1 MEIKEEEF
9 NTQTFVEIFQ
19 KLSTHYKDK
28 AAITG
33 SGKTYTYED
42 VNLYSNYL
50 AKHLI
55 DSGVCSGDVV
65 MIKLSRRPE
74 TLIAILGIWKAGG
87 AYLFLDDSY
96 PEARNNK
103 LINETGCQI
112 IIDSDYIS
120 RVPLKKD
127 PELIDRS
134 ERDGLAVLVYTSGST
149 SKPKGVKLLH
159 RNVMASISNSW
170 RLGFNEKDVMC
181 VFPSF
186 SFVASIY
193 DTFGQLVRG
202 GSLNLIPEEKRR
214 NIDLI
219 EEHFITNKIT
229 IAYLP
234 PHMAKKLIA
243 RDNPKLCLRALLVGG
258 EVVRNLEPHRF
269 PFLNVYA
276 ASETCSLAFTY
287 RMDKPGEF
295 CPIGK
300 PNPNLLAYLVDE
312 NGKPVEKGEEGELW
326 LAGPQISP
334 GYYKREE
341 QTKEQ
346 FMKNPFCDEPGYD
359 WLFRTRDI
367 CRELPDGNL
376 IFVARADTMYKIR
389 GFRVE
394 GSAVENVI
402 LAQEGIQEVVVKAF
416 TDSGGTDILCGYFT
430 ANEKKDVKE
439 LKKALKEVLPYYMV
453 PTALF
458 QLDEMPLNM
467 NRKIDRKAIKPPK
480 ELDDHKLLEKLY

>member
-103 LINETGCQI
+103 LINETGSQI

-181 VFPSF
+181 VFPSYA
-186 SFVASIY
+186 FVASIY

-234 PHMAKKLIA
+234 P
-243 RDNPKLCLRALLVGG
+243 
-258 EVVRNLEPHRF
+258 
-269 PFLNVYA
+269 
-276 ASETCSLAFTY
+276 
-287 RMDKPGEF
+287 
-295 CPIGK
+295 
-300 PNPNLLAYLVDE
+300 
-312 NGKPVEKGEEGELW
+312 
-326 LAGPQISP
+326 
-334 GYYKREE
+334 
-341 QTKEQ
+341 
-346 FMKNPFCDEPGYD
+346 
-359 WLFRTRDI
+359 
-367 CRELPDGNL
+367 
-376 IFVARADTMYKIR
+376 
-389 GFRVE
+389 
-394 GSAVENVI
+394 
-402 LAQEGIQEVVVKAF
+402 
-416 TDSGGTDILCGYFT
+416 
-430 ANEKKDVKE
+430 
-439 LKKALKEVLPYYMV
+439 
-453 PTALF
+453 
-458 QLDEMPLNM
+458 
-467 NRKIDRKAIKPPK
+467 
-480 ELDDHKLLEKLY
+480 